1 MTLSVVGAGFGRTGT
16 NSLKLALEQLGF
28 GPCHH
33 MFEVMEHP
41 SQLPFWQAL
50 ECGETA
56 DWDDVFAD
64 YGACV
69 DWPSARYWRE
79 ISDHFPAAKVV
90 LSVRPEDVWFD
101 SVQAT
106 IYPSMRDR
114 HETEP
119 GYVRDVTVM
128 ANEIIVEQLFDGR
141 LDDRDHAVAVFR
153 AHVADVQATI
163 DPARLLT
170 FDVAEGW
177 EPLCEFLGVAVPD
190 TPFPHANSTADFID
204 C

>member
-1 MTLSVVGAGFGRTGT
+1 MTVSVVGAGFGRTGT

-33 MFEVMEHP
+33 MFEVIENP
-41 SQLPFWQAL
+41 SQLAFWQAVAR
-50 ECGETA
+50 GETL
-56 DWDDVFAD
+56 DWDAVF
-64 YGACV
+64 V

-79 ISDHFPAAKVV
+79 IAEHFPAAKVL
-90 LSVRPEDVWFD
+90 LSVRPEESWFI

-119 GYVRDVTVM
+119 GYVRDVMDM
-128 ANEIIVEQLFDGR
+128 ANEVVVEQTFAGR

-153 AHVADVQATI
+153 AHVAEVQATI
-163 DPARLLT
+163 DPAQLLT

-177 EPLCEFLGVAVPD
+177 GPLCEFLGVTVPD
-190 TPFPHANSTADFID
+190 TPFPHANSTADFHD

>member
-1 MTLSVVGAGFGRTGT
+1 MTLSLVGAGFGRTGT
-16 NSLKLALEQLGF
+16 NSLKLALERLGF

-33 MFEVMEHP
+33 MFEVMEHAT
-41 SQLPFWQAL
+41 QLPFWQAL
-50 ECGETA
+50 ARGETP
-56 DWDDVFAD
+56 DWNDVFAD
-64 YGACV
+64 YGSCV

-79 ISDHFPAAKVV
+79 ISDHFPAAKVL
-90 LSVRPEDVWFD
+90 LSVRPEDAWFD

-119 GYVRDVTVM
+119 GYVRDVTDM
-128 ANEIIVEQLFDGR
+128 AHQLIVKQLFNDR

-163 DPARLLT
+163 DPNRLLI

-177 EPLCEFLGVAVPD
+177 GPLCDFLGVSVPG
-190 TPFPHANSTADFID
+190 TPFPHANSTADFND
-204 C
+204 S

>member
-1 MTLSVVGAGFGRTGT
+1 MTLSVVGAGLGRTGT

-33 MFEVMEHP
+33 MFEVMEHT
-41 SQLPFWQAL
+41 SQLPFWQTLAR
-50 ECGETA
+50 GETP

-79 ISDHFPAAKVV
+79 ISDHFPDAKVL
-90 LSVRPEDVWFD
+90 LSVRSEDAWFD

-114 HETEP
+114 HKSAP
-119 GYVRDVTVM
+119 GYDRDVTDM
-128 ANEIIVEQLFDGR
+128 ANEIIVKQLFGGR

-153 AHVADVQATI
+153 AHAAEVQATI
-163 DPARLLT
+163 DPNRLLT

-177 EPLCEFLGVAVPD
+177 RPLCDFLGVAVPG
-190 TPFPHANSTADFID
+190 TPFPHANSTADFND
-204 C
+204 R